1 MKRLKSGGRI
11 VADMTSIENLHEVQA
26 VLRDVTGDVNILMGN
41 VSRGNYQLERL
52 SFDASTPKF
61 VVSAVK
67 P

>member
-1 MKRLKSGGRI
+1 MGSEMCIRDS
-11 VADMTSIENLHEVQA
+11 LHEVQA
-26 VLRDVTGDVNILMGN
+26 VLRDVTGDVNILMVN